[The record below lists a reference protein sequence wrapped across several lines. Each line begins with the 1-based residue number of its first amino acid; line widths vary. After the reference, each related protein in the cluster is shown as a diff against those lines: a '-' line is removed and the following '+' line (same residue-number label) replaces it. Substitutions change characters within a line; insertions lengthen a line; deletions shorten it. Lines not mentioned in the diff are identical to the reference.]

1 MINSQKRSIYIEKVY
16 MIDFN
21 TEYFSNGNYFF
32 LKDRGD
38 KISLY
43 YSNADTLTESRK
55 NDDRMD
61 FDKKN
66 SKNVK
71 TMINNILKSKKK
83 LSKGDIKKRFDRA
96 KTSGEIEELVDDDG
110 TMLSSKIPNINHA
123 LTPRKTMDQTVQ
135 MSRTTNDPVMR
146 GYRVYYGESEE
157 GTDEVIN
164 EVDYS
169 EAFGYEET
177 KDMDFKNTVKTLKKM
192 GVENAVERAKEFGKL
207 PNQKKEDGELRQRL
221 SEKETLEERQHRL
234 MKKMVEDILTKKPKT
249 DSDVIKKDTGVSKI
263 LLKNIQS
270 IKKIADKEGISLN
283 MLIKALKTNE

>member
-1 MINSQKRSIYIEKVY
+1 MIN
-16 MIDFN
+16 FN

-43 YSNADTLTESRK
+43 YSTADTLTESRK

-83 LSKGDIKKRFDRA
+83 LSKGDIKKRFDKS

>member
-1 MINSQKRSIYIEKVY
+1 MIN
-16 MIDFN
+16 FN

-43 YSNADTLTESRK
+43 YSTADTLTESRK

-83 LSKGDIKKRFDRA
+83 LSKGDIKKRFDKA

-110 TMLSSKIPNINHA
+110 TMLSSKVPNLNMA
-123 LTPRKTMDQTVQ
+123 LTPKKTMDQTVQ

-157 GTDEVIN
+157 ETDEVIS

-177 KDMDFKNTVKTLKKM
+177 KDMDFNDTVDTLLDM
-192 GVENAVERAKEFGKL
+192 GVENAEERADEFGKIRKA
-207 PNQKKEDGELRQRL
+207 KKKNGILRQRL
-221 SEKETLEERQHRL
+221 AEKENISIQKLIKYL
-234 MKKMVEDILTKKPKT
+234 KMVEDILTKKPKT

-270 IKKIADKEGISLN
+270 IKKIADKEGISIN
-283 MLIKALKTNE
+283 ALIKALKSNE

>member
-1 MINSQKRSIYIEKVY
+1 MIN
-16 MIDFN
+16 FN
-21 TEYFSNGNYFF
+21 TEYFNNGHYFF

-43 YSNADTLTESRK
+43 YSTADTLTESRK
-55 NDDRMD
+55 NDERMD

-71 TMINNILKSKKK
+71 SMIDSILKSKKK
-83 LSKGDIKKRFDRA
+83 LSKGDIKKRFDKA

-110 TMLSSKIPNINHA
+110 TMLSSKVPNLNMA

-146 GYRVYYGESEE
+146 GYRVYYGEGKEE
-157 GTDEVIN
+157 NDEIIN

-177 KDMDFKNTVKTLKKM
+177 KDMDFNDTVNTLLDM
-192 GVENAVERAKEFGKL
+192 GVENAEERAEEFGKI
-207 PNQKKEDGELRQRL
+207 PKAKKKKGKLKQRL
-221 SEKETLEERQHRL
+221 SEKDSLEEQQKQM
-234 MKKMVEDILTKKPKT
+234 MKKMVEDILTKKSKT
-249 DSDVIKKDTGVSKI
+249 DSDVIKKDTGISKI

-270 IKKIADKEGISLN
+270 IKKIADKEGISVN
-283 MLIKALKTNE
+283 MLIKALKSNE

>member
-1 MINSQKRSIYIEKVY
+1 
-16 MIDFN
+16 
-21 TEYFSNGNYFF
+21 
-32 LKDRGD
+32 
-38 KISLY
+38 
-43 YSNADTLTESRK
+43 
-55 NDDRMD
+55 
-61 FDKKN
+61 
-66 SKNVK
+66 
-71 TMINNILKSKKK
+71 
-83 LSKGDIKKRFDRA
+83 
-96 KTSGEIEELVDDDG
+96 
-110 TMLSSKIPNINHA
+110 MLSSKIPNINHA

-157 GTDEVIN
+157 ETDEVIS

-177 KDMDFKNTVKTLKKM
+177 KDMDFNDTVDTLTDM
-192 GVENAVERAKEFGKL
+192 GVENAEERAEEFGKL
-207 PNQKKEDGELRQRL
+207 PKARKHKGKLRQRL

>member
-1 MINSQKRSIYIEKVY
+1 MINY
-16 MIDFN
+16 N
-21 TEYFSNGNYFF
+21 TEYFSNGHYFF

-38 KISLY
+38 KISVY
-43 YSNADTLTESRK
+43 YSTADTLTESRK
-55 NDDRMD
+55 NDERIDVS
-61 FDKKN
+61 KKN

-71 TMINNILKSKKK
+71 SMINNILKSNKK
-83 LSKGDIKKRFDRA
+83 LSKGDIKKRFDKA

-146 GYRVYYGESEE
+146 GYRVYYGEGKENSE
-157 GTDEVIN
+157 EVIN

-177 KDMDFKNTVKTLKKM
+177 KDMDYKDTVKTLEEM
-192 GVENAVERAKEFGKL
+192 GVENAEERAQEFGKL
-207 PNQKKEDGELRQRL
+207 PKAEVEDGELRQRL

-270 IKKIADKEGISLN
+270 IKKIADKEGISIN
-283 MLIKALKTNE
+283 ALIKALKSNE

>member
-1 MINSQKRSIYIEKVY
+1 MIN
-16 MIDFN
+16 FN

-43 YSNADTLTESRK
+43 YSTADTLTESRK

-83 LSKGDIKKRFDRA
+83 LSKGDIKKRFDKA

-177 KDMDFKNTVKTLKKM
+177 KDMDFNDTVDTLTDM
-192 GVENAVERAKEFGKL
+192 GVENAEERAEEFGKL
-207 PNQKKEDGELRQRL
+207 PKARKHKGKLRQRL

-270 IKKIADKEGISLN
+270 IKKIADKEGISVN
-283 MLIKALKTNE
+283 MLIKALKSNE

>member
-1 MINSQKRSIYIEKVY
+1 MIN
-16 MIDFN
+16 FN

-43 YSNADTLTESRK
+43 YSTADTLTESRK

-83 LSKGDIKKRFDRA
+83 LSKGDIKKRFDKA

-110 TMLSSKIPNINHA
+110 TMLSSKIPNLNMA
-123 LTPRKTMDQTVQ
+123 LTPKKTMDQTVH
-135 MSRTTNDPVMR
+135 MSRTTNDPVTR

-177 KDMDFKNTVKTLKKM
+177 KDMDYKDTVKTLEEM
-192 GVENAVERAKEFGKL
+192 GVENAEERADEFGKIRKA
-207 PNQKKEDGELRQRL
+207 KKKNGILKQRL
-221 SEKETLEERQHRL
+221 AEKETLEERQHRL

-249 DSDVIKKDTGVSKI
+249 DSGVIKKDTGVSKI
-263 LLKNIQS
+263 LKKNLKS
-270 IKKIADKEGISLN
+270 IKNIADKEGISIN
-283 MLIKALKTNE
+283 MLINALKSSDDE

>member
-1 MINSQKRSIYIEKVY
+1 MIN
-16 MIDFN
+16 FN

-43 YSNADTLTESRK
+43 YSTADTLTESRK

-83 LSKGDIKKRFDRA
+83 LSKGDIKKRFDKS

-110 TMLSSKIPNINHA
+110 TMLSSKIPNLNMA
-123 LTPRKTMDQTVQ
+123 LTPRKTMDQTVH
-135 MSRTTNDPVMR
+135 MSRTTNDPITR

-177 KDMDFKNTVKTLKKM
+177 KDMDYKDTVKTLEDM
-192 GVENAVERAKEFGKL
+192 GVENAEERADEFGKIRKA
-207 PNQKKEDGELRQRL
+207 KKKNGILKQRL
-221 SEKETLEERQHRL
+221 AEKETLEERQHRL

-263 LLKNIQS
+263 LLK
-270 IKKIADKEGISLN
+270 LV
-283 MLIKALKTNE
+283 LTH

>member
-1 MINSQKRSIYIEKVY
+1 MIN
-16 MIDFN
+16 FN

-43 YSNADTLTESRK
+43 YSTADTLTESRK

-83 LSKGDIKKRFDRA
+83 LSKGDIKKRFDKA

-110 TMLSSKIPNINHA
+110 TMLSSKIPNLNMA

-146 GYRVYYGESEE
+146 GYRVYYGESKE
-157 GTDEVIN
+157 GSDEVIN

-221 SEKETLEERQHRL
+221 SEKDSIEEQQKEM

-249 DSDVIKKDTGVSKI
+249 DSDVIKKDTGISKI

-270 IKKIADKEGISLN
+270 IKKIADKEGISVN
-283 MLIKALKTNE
+283 MLIKALKSDE

>member
-1 MINSQKRSIYIEKVY
+1 MIN
-16 MIDFN
+16 FN

-43 YSNADTLTESRK
+43 YSTADTLTESRK

-83 LSKGDIKKRFDRA
+83 LSKGDIKKRFDKA

>member
-1 MINSQKRSIYIEKVY
+1 MSEHKYKTKKEALDAAEKLGCLGYHKMGDESY
-16 MIDFN
+16 MPCKSHERF
-21 TEYFSNGNYFF
+21 
-32 LKDRGD
+32 
-38 KISLY
+38 
-43 YSNADTLTESRK
+43 
-55 NDDRMD
+55 
-61 FDKKN
+61 KKLN
-66 SKNVK
+66 SKK
-71 TMINNILKSKKK
+71 TE
-83 LSKGDIKKRFDRA
+83 DEPE
-96 KTSGEIEELVDDDG
+96 GELEEFVDADG
-110 TMLSSKIPNINHA
+110 TMLSSKIPILDPA
-123 LTPRKTMDQTVQ
+123 LHPRKTMDQTVQ

-157 GTDEVIN
+157 ETDEVIS

-177 KDMDFKNTVKTLKKM
+177 KDMDFNDTVDTLTDM
-192 GVENAVERAKEFGKL
+192 GVENAEERAEEFGKL
-207 PNQKKEDGELRQRL
+207 PKARKHKGKLRQRL

>member
-1 MINSQKRSIYIEKVY
+1 MIN
-16 MIDFN
+16 FN
-21 TEYFSNGNYFF
+21 TEYFSNGHYFF

-43 YSNADTLTESRK
+43 YSTADTLTESRK

-71 TMINNILKSKKK
+71 SMINSILKSKKK
-83 LSKGDIKKRFDRA
+83 LSKGDIKKRLEKT

-146 GYRVYYGESEE
+146 GYRVYYGEGEE
-157 GTDEVIN
+157 ETDEVIS

-177 KDMDFKNTVKTLKKM
+177 KDMDFNDTVDTLTDM
-192 GVENAVERAKEFGKL
+192 GVENAEERAEEFGKL
-207 PNQKKEDGELRQRL
+207 PKARKHKGKLRQRL

-270 IKKIADKEGISLN
+270 IKKIADKEGISVN
-283 MLIKALKTNE
+283 MLIKALKSNE